1 MKRWKNVIGFS
12 GTIIASVSSQ
22 LRLEFKESSIIMLKS
37 MRKNN
42 LENEIT

>member
-12 GTIIASVSSQ
+12 GTIISSVSSQ
-22 LRLEFKESSIIMLKS
+22 LRLEFKEASIIMLKS